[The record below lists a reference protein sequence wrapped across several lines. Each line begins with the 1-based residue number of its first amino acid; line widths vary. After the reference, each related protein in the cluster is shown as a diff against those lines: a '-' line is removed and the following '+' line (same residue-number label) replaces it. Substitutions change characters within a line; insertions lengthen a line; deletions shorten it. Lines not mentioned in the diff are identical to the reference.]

1 MFLGPV
7 RLSWAG
13 SGPVNSPYVGTP
25 GAAGEEGAFSLTR
38 RNLRL
43 EHPMQGA
50 GACMQAPHLLCFLST
65 HRLWLVAE
73 QGAAGRERPCQV
85 GVGSGDTLGK
95 PGGPDG
101 TWSPAWGSAL
111 PGHRR
116 S

>member
-1 MFLGPV
+1 
-7 RLSWAG
+7 
-13 SGPVNSPYVGTP
+13 
-25 GAAGEEGAFSLTR
+25 
-38 RNLRL
+38 
-43 EHPMQGA
+43 MQGA
-50 GACMQAPHLLCFLST
+50 GACTQAPHLRWFLST

-95 PGGPDG
+95 PGGPDR
-101 TWSPAWGSAL
+101 TWTPAWGSAL